1 VGLGRF
7 TLRQRPS
14 SRSREV
20 LASSANAYNPT
31 DPVAAAATEQT
42 VRGAAQNM
50 DQTRVDAAS
59 LVAEVPV
66 PMQVTVRA
74 YSAYEPGV
82 VVAQK
87 FQLVRILGE
96 GGMGSVWVAK
106 NLALDVHVALKLIRA
121 ELSRSVPG
129 LEERLLQEARAAAS
143 IEHPAVIKIFD
154 FGLTELSDPFIA
166 MELLH
171 GESLGDT
178 VARRGKLNPV
188 RAVQTLLPITE
199 ALLAAHERGIV
210 HRDLKP
216 DNIFLARSSNGRLE
230 PKVLDFGIAKF
241 DQKSASPSL
250 TTVGTILGSP
260 AYMSPEQARG
270 EADVDGRTDVWALCV
285 VLYEVITGRLP
296 FIGENYNA
304 LLYAILEGQPKT
316 FNELGISEP
325 LLWSIISRGLE
336 KDRLRRCPD
345 MFELGR
351 ALAIWLLD
359 RGVQE
364 DVTNGLLRSKWLERP
379 QRKATTRH
387 HSFFPTDPP
396 SVDAHPP
403 TVRSGEA
410 EPEAVPV
417 DENGELS
424 SGVLLRS
431 AGEASTNRLFDVP
444 YSAKTDQNGGTPRQ
458 RLPSRRR
465 WIWFTVA
472 GTLLSFSAAVA
483 LQALSGPGAH
493 EDDDPSP
500 APQAI
505 ERRHLKLADEIT
517 VQSVVE
523 MPRPLATARPSA
535 AASAPPVH
543 RAPVVEARPAEA
555 RPSEARAASPKPR
568 SWEPKPARN
577 DLKNPFR

>member
-1 VGLGRF
+1 M
-7 TLRQRPS
+7 
-14 SRSREV
+14 
-20 LASSANAYNPT
+20 
-31 DPVAAAATEQT
+31 AAAATEPT
-42 VRGAAQNM
+42 VRAREAAQEM

-66 PMQVTVRA
+66 PMAAPVRT

-82 VVAQK
+82 IVAQK
-87 FQLVRILGE
+87 FQLVRVLGE

-143 IEHPAVIKIFD
+143 IEHPGVIKIFD

-171 GESLGDT
+171 GESLGGT

-199 ALLAAHERGIV
+199 ALLAAHERGVV

-216 DNIFLARSSNGRLE
+216 DNIFLARTAAGRLE

-241 DQKSASPSL
+241 DQKSAAPSL
-250 TTVGTILGSP
+250 TSVGTVLGSP

-270 EADVDGRTDVWALCV
+270 ESDVDGRTDVWALCV
-285 VLYEVITGRLP
+285 VLYEVITGHLP
-296 FIGENYNA
+296 FYGENYNQ
-304 LLYAILEGQPKT
+304 LLYAILDGQPKT
-316 FNELGISEP
+316 FSELGISEP
-325 LLWSIISRGLE
+325 LLWSILSRGLE
-336 KDRLRRCPD
+336 KDRQRRCPD

-379 QRKATTRH
+379 QRKTTTQH
-387 HSFFPTDPP
+387 HSFFPTEPP
-396 SVDAHPP
+396 SADMSPG
-403 TVRSGEA
+403 TMRSGEDA
-410 EPEAVPV
+410 WEPLPV
-417 DENGELS
+417 GENGELS
-424 SGVLLRS
+424 SGVRP
-431 AGEASTNRLFDVP
+431 AGEVSTNRLFGVP
-444 YSAKTDQNGGTPRQ
+444 YSAKNAQNATTVINRPA
-458 RLPSRRR
+458 PSRRR

-483 LQALSGPGAH
+483 LQALSRTSTRDD
-493 EDDDPSP
+493 EDWRP
-500 APQAI
+500 APQAQ
-505 ERRHLKLADEIT
+505 ERRRMKPAEEIT

-523 MPRPLATARPSA
+523 MPRPMLTEKPSA
-535 AASAPPVH
+535 APSALPVH
-543 RAPVVEARPAEA
+543 RAPVVEARSVEP
-555 RPSEARAASPKPR
+555 RPSEARVANPRPR
-568 SWEPKPARN
+568 SREQKPARN

>member
-1 VGLGRF
+1 M
-7 TLRQRPS
+7 
-14 SRSREV
+14 
-20 LASSANAYNPT
+20 
-31 DPVAAAATEQT
+31 AAAVTEASEREPEAGQ
-42 VRGAAQNM
+42 GM
-50 DQTRVDAAS
+50 DQTRVDATA

-66 PMQVTVRA
+66 PIPIPVRG
-74 YSAYEPGV
+74 YTSYEPGV
-82 VVAQK
+82 IVAQK

-121 ELSRSVPG
+121 ELARNVPG

-171 GESLGDT
+171 GESLGGT
-178 VARRGKLNPV
+178 VKRRGKLNPV

-199 ALLAAHERGIV
+199 ALFAAHERGIV

-216 DNIFLARSSNGRLE
+216 DNIFLARGSGNRLE

-241 DQKSASPSL
+241 DQNSAPSL
-250 TTVGTILGSP
+250 TSVGTVLGSP

-285 VLYEVITGRLP
+285 VLYEVITGGLP
-296 FIGENYNA
+296 FWGENYNA

-316 FNELGISEP
+316 FSEQGINEP

-336 KDRLRRCPD
+336 KNRERRCPD
-345 MFELGR
+345 MLELGR
-351 ALAIWLLD
+351 GLAIWLLD

-364 DVTNGLLRSKWLERP
+364 DVTNANLRSKWLERP
-379 QRKATTRH
+379 QRKAITEH

-396 SVDAHPP
+396 CADSSAR
-403 TVRSGEA
+403 TMRSGEGQ
-410 EPEAVPV
+410 PDFVPV

-424 SGVLLRS
+424 SGVLLRP
-431 AGEASTNRLFDVP
+431 AGEASTNHLFGVP
-444 YSAKTDQNGGTPRQ
+444 YSAKTGQNATTVIKRPAPAG
-458 RLPSRRR
+458 RR

-483 LQALSGPGAH
+483 LQALSGSRGH
-493 EDDDPSP
+493 EEDELPP
-500 APQAI
+500 APPVAF
-505 ERRHLKLADEIT
+505 ERRHKALVETT

-523 MPRPLATARPSA
+523 MPRPLTTARATAAPS
-535 AASAPPVH
+535 PPPPTH
-543 RAPVVEARPAEA
+543 RAPVVEARPPE
-555 RPSEARAASPKPR
+555 RRSEVRAPAPKPR
-568 SWEPKPARN
+568 WEPKPARN

>member
-1 VGLGRF
+1 
-7 TLRQRPS
+7 
-14 SRSREV
+14 

-31 DPVAAAATEQT
+31 DPMAPAVTEASA
-42 VRGAAQNM
+42 REPGAGQGM
-50 DQTRVDAAS
+50 DQTRVDATA

-66 PMQVTVRA
+66 PIPSPVRG
-74 YSAYEPGV
+74 YTSYEPGV
-82 VVAQK
+82 IVAQK

-121 ELSRSVPG
+121 ELARNVPG

-171 GESLGDT
+171 GESLGGT
-178 VARRGKLNPV
+178 VKRRGKLNPV

-199 ALLAAHERGIV
+199 ALFAAHERGIV

-216 DNIFLARSSNGRLE
+216 DNIFLARGSGNRLE

-241 DQKSASPSL
+241 DQNSAPSL
-250 TTVGTILGSP
+250 TSVGTVLGSP

-285 VLYEVITGRLP
+285 VLYEVITGGLP
-296 FIGENYNA
+296 FWGENYNA

-316 FNELGISEP
+316 FSEQGINEP

-336 KDRLRRCPD
+336 KNRERRCPD
-345 MFELGR
+345 MLELGR
-351 ALAIWLLD
+351 GLAMWLLD

-364 DVTNGLLRSKWLERP
+364 DVTNANLRSKWLERP
-379 QRKATTRH
+379 QRKAITEH

-396 SVDAHPP
+396 CADSSAR
-403 TVRSGEA
+403 TMRSGEGQ
-410 EPEAVPV
+410 PDFVPV

-424 SGVLLRS
+424 SGVLLRP
-431 AGEASTNRLFDVP
+431 AGETSTNHLFGVP
-444 YSAKTDQNGGTPRQ
+444 YSAKTGQNATPVIKRPARAGG
-458 RLPSRRR
+458 R

-483 LQALSGPGAH
+483 LQALSSSRGH
-493 EDDDPSP
+493 EDDEPPP
-500 APQAI
+500 APPLAF
-505 ERRHLKLADEIT
+505 ERRHKPLVETT

-523 MPRPLATARPSA
+523 MPRPLTTARVTAAPS
-535 AASAPPVH
+535 PPPPTH
-543 RAPVVEARPAEA
+543 RAPVFEARPAEP
-555 RPSEARAASPKPR
+555 RPSEPRITAPKPR
-568 SWEPKPARN
+568 WEPKPARN

>member
-1 VGLGRF
+1 M
-7 TLRQRPS
+7 
-14 SRSREV
+14 
-20 LASSANAYNPT
+20 
-31 DPVAAAATEQT
+31 AAAVTEP
-42 VRGAAQNM
+42 GAGASEAGQGM
-50 DQTRVDAAS
+50 DQTRVDAAA
-59 LVAEVPV
+59 LVVEVPV
-66 PMQVTVRA
+66 PLPVVPRT
-74 YSAYEPGV
+74 YSTYEPGV
-82 VVAQK
+82 IVAQK

-121 ELSRSVPG
+121 ELARSVPG

-143 IEHPAVIKIFD
+143 IEHPGVIKIFD
-154 FGLTELSDPFIA
+154 FGLTELKDPFIA

-171 GESLGDT
+171 GESLGGT
-178 VARRGKLNPV
+178 VKRRGKLNAV
-188 RAVQTLLPITE
+188 RAVQTLLPITD

-216 DNIFLARSSNGRLE
+216 DNIFLARSAANRLE
-230 PKVLDFGIAKF
+230 PKVLDFGIAKL
-241 DQKSASPSL
+241 DQKSAPSL
-250 TTVGTILGSP
+250 TSIGTVLGSP

-270 EADVDGRTDVWALCV
+270 ESDVDGRTDVWALCV

-296 FIGENYNA
+296 FFGENYNA

-336 KDRLRRCPD
+336 KDRHRRCAD
-345 MFELGR
+345 MLELGR

-364 DVTNGLLRSKWLERP
+364 DVSNGLLRSKWLERP
-379 QRKATTRH
+379 QRKATTQH
-387 HSFFPTDPP
+387 HSFFPTEPP
-396 SVDAHPP
+396 SADAQPR
-403 TVRSGEA
+403 TKRSGESEDEG
-410 EPEAVPV
+410 EPERVPV

-424 SGVLLRS
+424 SGVLLRPAS
-431 AGEASTNRLFDVP
+431 ETSTNHLFGVP
-444 YSAKTDQNGGTPRQ
+444 YSGKTGQNATTLIKRQ
-458 RLPSRRR
+458 APSSRR

-483 LQALSGPGAH
+483 LQALSGSSPR
-493 EDDDPSP
+493 EDDEPP
-500 APQAI
+500 RPPQAF
-505 ERRHLKLADEIT
+505 ERRHARPTDEIT

-523 MPRPLATARPSA
+523 MPRPLATAKPSA
-535 AASAPPVH
+535 APSAPAVH
-543 RAPVVEARPAEA
+543 RAPAVEARPVEP
-555 RPSEARAASPKPR
+555 RPSEARVAPPKPR
-568 SWEPKPARN
+568 SWDQKPARN

>member
-1 VGLGRF
+1 MA
-7 TLRQRPS
+7 TTTTEPT
-14 SRSREV
+14 
-20 LASSANAYNPT
+20 ANGPEAGQ
-31 DPVAAAATEQT
+31 E
-42 VRGAAQNM
+42 M
-50 DQTRVDAAS
+50 DQTRVVDAAA
-59 LVAEVPV
+59 LVVAVPV
-66 PMQVTVRA
+66 PVAAPARA
-74 YSAYEPGV
+74 YSVYEPGV

-87 FQLVRILGE
+87 FQLVRVLGE

-121 ELSRSVPG
+121 ELARSVPG

-143 IEHPAVIKIFD
+143 IGHPAVIKIFD

-171 GESLGDT
+171 GESLGSA

-188 RAVQTLLPITE
+188 RAVQTLLPIIE
-199 ALLAAHERGIV
+199 ALHAAHERGIV

-216 DNIFLARSSNGRLE
+216 DNIFLARSTTGRLE

-241 DQKSASPSL
+241 DQKSPAPSL
-250 TTVGTILGSP
+250 TTVGTVLGSP

-270 EADVDGRTDVWALCV
+270 ESDVDGRTDVWALCV

-296 FIGENYNA
+296 FMGENYNA

-316 FNELGISEP
+316 FSELGISEP

-336 KDRLRRCPD
+336 KDRQRRCPD
-345 MFELGR
+345 MLELGR

-379 QRKATTRH
+379 QRQATTEH

-396 SVDAHPP
+396 SADVQPR
-403 TVRSGEA
+403 TMRSGEDDA
-410 EPEAVPV
+410 SPVPV

-424 SGVLLRS
+424 SGVLLRPG
-431 AGEASTNRLFDVP
+431 GETSTNQLFGVAYP
-444 YSAKTDQNGGTPRQ
+444 TKTAARAAS
-458 RLPSRRR
+458 RIERAVPSRRR

-472 GTLLSFSAAVA
+472 GALLSFSAAVA
-483 LQALSGPGAH
+483 LQALSSSSGH
-493 EDDDPSP
+493 EDEEPSP
-500 APQAI
+500 TRRAV
-505 ERRHLKLADEIT
+505 ERGHLKLAAEIP
-517 VQSVVE
+517 VQRLVE
-523 MPRPLATARPSA
+523 MPRPLATAKPSS

-543 RAPVVEARPAEA
+543 RAPVVEARPVEP
-555 RPSEARAASPKPR
+555 RPSEPRATAPRPR
-568 SWEPKPARN
+568 SWEPKQTRN

>member
-1 VGLGRF
+1 
-7 TLRQRPS
+7 
-14 SRSREV
+14 
-20 LASSANAYNPT
+20 
-31 DPVAAAATEQT
+31 
-42 VRGAAQNM
+42 M
-50 DQTRVDAAS
+50 DETRVDAAS
-59 LVAEVPV
+59 LVIEIPAPV
-66 PMQVTVRA
+66 PIPKFGYT
-74 YSAYEPGV
+74 AYEPGV

-121 ELSRSVPG
+121 ELARNVPG

-143 IEHPAVIKIFD
+143 IEHPAVIKVFD

-171 GESLGDT
+171 GESLGGT
-178 VARRGKLNPV
+178 LKRRAKLNPV

-216 DNIFLARSSNGRLE
+216 DNIFLARSSGNRLE

-241 DQKSASPSL
+241 EQNSAPSL
-250 TTVGTILGSP
+250 TSVGTVLGSP

-285 VLYEVITGRLP
+285 VLYEVITGQLP
-296 FIGENYNA
+296 FYGENYNA

-336 KDRLRRCPD
+336 KDRERRCSD

-351 ALAIWLLD
+351 GLAIWLLD

-364 DVTNGLLRSKWLERP
+364 DVSNGLLRSKWLERP
-379 QRKATTRH
+379 QRKANAEH
-387 HSFFPTDPP
+387 HSFFPTEPP
-396 SVDAHPP
+396 SADAAR
-403 TVRSGEA
+403 TMRSGEG
-410 EPEAVPV
+410 ELQLVPV

-424 SGVLLRS
+424 SGVLLRP
-431 AGEASTNRLFDVP
+431 AGEASTNQLFGVP
-444 YSAKTDQNGGTPRQ
+444 YSGKTARNATTQITRPTP
-458 RLPSRRR
+458 SGRR

-472 GTLLSFSAAVA
+472 GALLSFSAAVA
-483 LQALSGPGAH
+483 LQALSSSASR
-493 EDDDPSP
+493 EDDDPP
-500 APQAI
+500 PLPQAF
-505 ERRHLKLADEIT
+505 ERRHSKLAQETT
-517 VQSVVE
+517 VESVVE
-523 MPRPLATARPSA
+523 MPRPLPSA
-535 AASAPPVH
+535 KPNAAPSAPPTH
-543 RAPVVEARPAEA
+543 HAPVVEPRAVEPRATEA
-555 RPSEARAASPKPR
+555 RIASPKPR
-568 SWEPKPARN
+568 FTNPKPARN

>member
-1 VGLGRF
+1 M
-7 TLRQRPS
+7 
-14 SRSREV
+14 
-20 LASSANAYNPT
+20 
-31 DPVAAAATEQT
+31 AAAATEPSA
-42 VRGAAQNM
+42 GAAEAGQGM
-50 DQTRVDAAS
+50 DQTRADAAA
-59 LVAEVPV
+59 LVTEVPIPAPV
-66 PMQVTVRA
+66 PAVA
-74 YSAYEPGV
+74 YTEYEPGV
-82 VVAQK
+82 IVAQK

-106 NLALDVHVALKLIRA
+106 NIALDVHVALKLIRA
-121 ELSRSVPG
+121 ELARSVPG

-143 IEHPAVIKIFD
+143 IGHPGVIKIFD

-171 GESLGDT
+171 GESLGGT
-178 VARRGKLNPV
+178 VKRRGKLNPV

-216 DNIFLARSSNGRLE
+216 DNIFLARSSGNRLE

-241 DQKSASPSL
+241 DQKSAPNL
-250 TTVGTILGSP
+250 TSIGTVLGSP

-296 FIGENYNA
+296 FFGDNYNA
-304 LLYAILEGQPKT
+304 LLYAILEGQPKS

-336 KDRLRRCPD
+336 KDRERRCPD

-351 ALAIWLLD
+351 GLAIWLLD

-379 QRKATTRH
+379 QRKAITQN
-387 HSFFPTDPP
+387 HSFFPSDPP
-396 SVDAHPP
+396 SADDSAH
-403 TVRSGEA
+403 TVRSGEG
-410 EPEAVPV
+410 EPERVPV
-417 DENGELS
+417 DEHGELS
-424 SGVLLRS
+424 SGVLLRP
-431 AGEASTNRLFDVP
+431 AGEASTNHLFGVP
-444 YSAKTDQNGGTPRQ
+444 YSGKTGRNAA
-458 RLPSRRR
+458 RLVKRPAPSSRR

-483 LQALSGPGAH
+483 LQALSGSNSNSNSANSNAR
-493 EDDDPSP
+493 DDDEPS
-500 APQAI
+500 AIPQALD
-505 ERRHLKLADEIT
+505 RRHMKLAQETT

-523 MPRPLATARPSA
+523 MPRPLATAKPSA
-535 AASAPPVH
+535 AASAPLR
-543 RAPVVEARPAEA
+543 RAPVVEARSVEPRA
-555 RPSEARAASPKPR
+555 PSEARVVNPR
-568 SWEPKPARN
+568 PRWEPKPARN

>member
-1 VGLGRF
+1 M
-7 TLRQRPS
+7 
-14 SRSREV
+14 
-20 LASSANAYNPT
+20 ASSANAYNPT
-31 DPVAAAATEQT
+31 DPVAAAATEASARDPEAGQ
-42 VRGAAQNM
+42 GM

-59 LVAEVPV
+59 LVVEVPLPV
-66 PMQVTVRA
+66 PIAPRG

-82 VVAQK
+82 IVAQK

-121 ELSRSVPG
+121 ELARSVPG

-154 FGLTELSDPFIA
+154 FGLTELKDPFIA

-171 GESLGDT
+171 GESLGGT
-178 VARRGKLNPV
+178 VKRRGKLNPV

-216 DNIFLARSSNGRLE
+216 DNIFLARSAANRLE

-241 DQKSASPSL
+241 DQKSAPSL
-250 TTVGTILGSP
+250 TSVGTVLGSP

-296 FIGENYNA
+296 FTGENYNA

-316 FNELGISEP
+316 FSELGISEP

-336 KDRLRRCPD
+336 KDRQRRCPD

-351 ALAIWLLD
+351 ALALWLLD

-379 QRKATTRH
+379 QRKTTEH

-396 SVDAHPP
+396 SADAPAR
-403 TVRSGEA
+403 TMRSGEG
-410 EPEAVPV
+410 EPEPLPI

-424 SGVLLRS
+424 SGVLLRP
-431 AGEASTNRLFDVP
+431 AGEASTNRLFGVP
-444 YSAKTDQNGGTPRQ
+444 YSAKTGQNATTLIGQPP
-458 RLPSRRR
+458 PSRRR

-483 LQALSGPGAH
+483 LQALSNSSAH
-493 EDDDPSP
+493 EDDDPAP
-500 APQAI
+500 APQAV

-523 MPRPLATARPSA
+523 MPRPLLTATARPSSVP
-535 AASAPPVH
+535 SAPPAH
-543 RAPVVEARPAEA
+543 RAAAVEARSIEP
-555 RPSEARAASPKPR
+555 RPSETRAPNPRPR
-568 SWEPKPARN
+568 SWDQRPARN

>member
-1 VGLGRF
+1 M
-7 TLRQRPS
+7 
-14 SRSREV
+14 
-20 LASSANAYNPT
+20 ASSANAYNPT
-31 DPVAAAATEQT
+31 DSVAAAATEPT
-42 VRGAAQNM
+42 ARTPGGAPGM
-50 DQTRVDAAS
+50 DQTRVDEAS
-59 LVAEVPV
+59 LVTEVAL
-66 PMQVTVRA
+66 RG

-121 ELSRSVPG
+121 ELARSVPG

-143 IEHPAVIKIFD
+143 IGHPAVIKIFD
-154 FGLTELSDPFIA
+154 FGLTELNDPFIA

-171 GESLGDT
+171 GESLGSA

-199 ALLAAHERGIV
+199 ALLAAHDRGIV

-216 DNIFLARSSNGRLE
+216 DNIFLARSASNRLE

-241 DQKSASPSL
+241 DQKTASNL
-250 TTVGTILGSP
+250 TSVGTVLGSP

-285 VLYEVITGRLP
+285 VLYEVITGGLP
-296 FIGENYNA
+296 FSGDNYNA
-304 LLYAILEGQPKT
+304 LLFAILDGQPKT
-316 FNELGISEP
+316 FSELGINEP
-325 LLWSIISRGLE
+325 LLWSIIARGLE
-336 KDRLRRCPD
+336 KDRSRRCPD

-351 ALAIWLLD
+351 GLAIWLLD

-364 DVTNGLLRSKWLERP
+364 DVCNTLLRSKWLERP
-379 QRKATTRH
+379 QAKTTPGQ

-396 SVDAHPP
+396 SADAQPR
-403 TVRSGEA
+403 TMRSGDG
-410 EPEAVPV
+410 EPEPLPI
-417 DENGELS
+417 DENGELA
-424 SGVLLRS
+424 SGVLLRP
-431 AGEASTNRLFDVP
+431 AETSTNQLFGVP
-444 YSAKTDQNGGTPRQ
+444 YSAKTGKNADAPGKTP
-458 RLPSRRR
+458 SSRR

-472 GTLLSFSAAVA
+472 GALLSFCAAVG
-483 LQALSGPGAH
+483 LQAMSGRSARD
-493 EDDDPSP
+493 DDDPP
-500 APQAI
+500 ATPTPQPV
-505 ERRHLKLADEIT
+505 ERRHSRFPEETT

-523 MPRPLATARPSA
+523 MPRPLQTAKPLPESSAPVPTARRPYVELR
-535 AASAPPVH
+535 ASEPRAGDVRSVPPKLV
-543 RAPVVEARPAEA
+543 RIRDT
-555 RPSEARAASPKPR
+555 
-568 SWEPKPARN
+568 KPARS